1 MSSLNRIQ
9 PTMVSNAS
17 YPIETINEV
26 DMDDIIDREE
36 AITPESSKENFT
48 KSKTNANE
56 EFSKK
61 KKEHIR
67 VPLPR
72 HIRREKLR
80 EVTASCC
87 HSFYDSVSFKLIYV
101 YKSQTT
107 LNVVKFSFTN

>member
-9 PTMVSNAS
+9 PTMVSNNS

-26 DMDDIIDREE
+26 DMNDSIDREE
-36 AITPESSKENFT
+36 TITPESSKENFT
-48 KSKTNANE
+48 KSKKTTNE
-56 EFSKK
+56 EFPK

-80 EVTASCC
+80 EVTGSCC
-87 HSFYDSVSFKLIYV
+87 HSFYDSV
-101 YKSQTT
+101 
-107 LNVVKFSFTN
+107 N

>member
-9 PTMVSNAS
+9 PTIVSNAS

-26 DMDDIIDREE
+26 DMDDSIDREE
-36 AITPESSKENFT
+36 AINPERDLPNSKDNFT

-87 HSFYDSVSFKLIYV
+87 HSFYDSVSFKLI
-101 YKSQTT
+101 
-107 LNVVKFSFTN
+107 